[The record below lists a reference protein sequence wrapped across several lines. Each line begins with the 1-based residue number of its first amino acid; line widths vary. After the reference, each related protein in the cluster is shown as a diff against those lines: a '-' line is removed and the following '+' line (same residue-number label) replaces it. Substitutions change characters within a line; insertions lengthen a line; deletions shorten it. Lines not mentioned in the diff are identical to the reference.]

1 MRPGALRTGEAP
13 KNSQDGATRV
23 PGSCDSAPGSCDLG
37 QGGGPART
45 AAPRGRSAATSGE
58 ADWAR
63 PRGGSAPLAR
73 GQNENAGGK
82 FAKTAV
88 FRGFPADA
96 RGGRHHN
103 GQYRPIDPE
112 PAASPQSADATPE
125 RHVNHDASQ
134 LAAGR
139 EPQTSAAGLPR
150 PRIGRGTG
158 HPWASPRA
166 LQAPTP
172 RTERLAPPS
181 LFLPATSEISRHGV
195 ARSRADSRMI
205 PATISPTGGHIVR

>member
-112 PAASPQSADATPE
+112 PAASPQSADTTPE
-125 RHVNHDASQ
+125 RHVSQ
-134 LAAGR
+134 
-139 EPQTSAAGLPR
+139 
-150 PRIGRGTG
+150 
-158 HPWASPRA
+158 PRA
-166 LQAPTP
+166 ESHRPVRPGYRARGYVVEQLILGQPSGAQARTP
-172 RTERLAPPS
+172 LGCDNRLLGS
-181 LFLPATSEISRHGV
+181 INSSRGKQYV
-195 ARSRADSRMI
+195 
-205 PATISPTGGHIVR
+205 

>member
-1 MRPGALRTGEAP
+1 MEFSCLPPRQHPRTLHPLCHGPWFMRPGALRTGEAP

-112 PAASPQSADATPE
+112 SAASPQSADTTPE
-125 RHVNHDASQ
+125 G
-134 LAAGR
+134 GR
-139 EPQTSAAGLPR
+139 ERRRQPAERRDGQGCRGGCAAEPTNMRGRTTR
-150 PRIGRGTG
+150 PR
-158 HPWASPRA
+158 
-166 LQAPTP
+166 
-172 RTERLAPPS
+172 RLDRYTRQQRWP
-181 LFLPATSEISRHGV
+181 
-195 ARSRADSRMI
+195 
-205 PATISPTGGHIVR
+205 